1 MQSTIEAKRHLVN
14 GFVSQPPPAD
24 MQSSIEFKRHL
35 VNGFVLQPP
44 PSKRLRVEMMEKE
57 ETLALRKKHV
67 TYVST

>member
-24 MQSSIEFKRHL
+24 MQSFKRHL